1 MFRKKLSILLL
12 AVVMVLS
19 ISSSAFAHSVQ
30 ASSNANSETP
40 KKWAS
45 VVKRYT
51 YGYYPTEIYY
61 DNGFGWTGNLVAK
74 ELIVTNLVVRL
85 LMKVSFT
92 IITNAPFPGHLTGE
106 FSFLP

>member
-19 ISSSAFAHSVQ
+19 ISSSAFAQSVQ
-30 ASSNANSETP
+30 ASSNANAETP

-51 YGYYPTEIYY
+51 YGYYPMEIYY

-74 ELIVTNLVVRL
+74 RVNCDKLSCAVTYEGFIYN
-85 LMKVSFT
+85 
-92 IITNAPFPGHLTGE
+92 NY
-106 FSFLP
+106 